1 MQNTHGPF
9 QVPEEYSS
17 LYNFEGN
24 PKLNV
29 FNGMISV
36 VDSAVGN
43 LTAALKARPGTWDN
57 TIVRPR
63 HSLINVNEPSFQPR
77 AIFLT
82 TAL

>member
-1 MQNTHGPF
+1 MADWMQNTHAPF

-43 LTAALKARPGTWDN
+43 LTAALKGRTGTWAN
-57 TIVRPR
+57 TIVRP
-63 HSLINVNEPSFQPR
+63 VP
-77 AIFLT
+77 LT
-82 TAL
+82 HQRERSVV